1 MILRKKNYLFKNVFN
16 FKYIKNII
24 IHSKM
29 IYIYIYIMNLI
40 YHLIYKQY
48 KIYIYI
54 FDIVILLLYIYIN
67 KKNNAIFFIYNFLI
81 NKIFLKNKLFFLL
94 KFQKFKKNR

>member
-29 IYIYIYIMNLI
+29 IYIYIYI
-40 YHLIYKQY
+40 
-48 KIYIYI
+48 YIYNESNI
-54 FDIVILLLYIYIN
+54 SSNI
-67 KKNNAIFFIYNFLI
+67 
-81 NKIFLKNKLFFLL
+81 
-94 KFQKFKKNR
+94 